1 MRAMGNR
8 IPVLALQRCLRR
20 PEAIKTSRSLSSLSQ
35 WHFNHLRP
43 RRAFLPR
50 SPRPTVFTHHHPQFV
65 SNISTAAAAAP
76 AARSLVP
83 LLKGLLYGT
92 SLVIFLGLG
101 WYYVTD
107 TRASIHRWLVVPA
120 LRWWYRDA
128 EEAHEA
134 GTKALRVL
142 WEMGLHPR
150 EREDVDGGVL
160 EVEVSC
166 AVSTQAAS
174 TL

>member
-1 MRAMGNR
+1 M
-8 IPVLALQRCLRR
+8 LAPQRCLRR
-20 PEAIKTSRSLSSLSQ
+20 PGSIKASCSLLSLSQ
-35 WHFNHLRP
+35 WRFNHLRP
-43 RRAFLPR
+43 QRMFPTSR
-50 SPRPTVFTHHHPQFV
+50 SRPTVFTHHHSQFI
-65 SNISTAAAAAP
+65 SKISTAAP
-76 AARSLVP
+76 TVPVQSLRS
-83 LLKGLLYGT
+83 LLKGFLCGT
-92 SLVIFLGLG
+92 SLVLFLGLG

-134 GTKALRVL
+134 GTRALRAL
-142 WEMGLHPR
+142 WELGLHPR

-166 AVSTQAAS
+166 TISIQAAW
-174 TL
+174 TLFA